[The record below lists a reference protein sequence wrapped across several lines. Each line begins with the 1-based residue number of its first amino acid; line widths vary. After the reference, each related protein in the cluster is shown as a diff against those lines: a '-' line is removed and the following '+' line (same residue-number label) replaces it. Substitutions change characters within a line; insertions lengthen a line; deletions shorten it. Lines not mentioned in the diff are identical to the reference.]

1 MQPRAQAVPRSL
13 QCNDREG
20 MKIPVI
26 GSPRDFVYPG
36 SLFFD
41 TRYHLNAA
49 GRELRTQAVIRILR
63 SRPGI
68 DQRDAALRKAS

>member
-36 SLFFD
+36 SLSS
-41 TRYHLNAA
+41 TLAITSTLRVASC
-49 GRELRTQAVIRILR
+49 GRRQ
-63 SRPGI
+63 
-68 DQRDAALRKAS
+68 